1 MLTGAVTGAV
11 SATLLTG
18 CSDGSAPGG
27 TAAERARSAAAPR
40 LLAAAQ
46 TGSERLLAQYDAVIA
61 AHPPLAGRLKP
72 LREQVAMHLSAF
84 TSGPAEELPPNAAPP
99 APAPQVPPHAAAG
112 PGGRAARPRRR
123 GARPGGTA
131 RQGPAGGAGRTGP
144 AACLGGGGRG
154 GPRLSADGGKK

>member
-1 MLTGAVTGAV
+1 MPLTPPLPRSVRGPRRRTVLTGAATGAV
-11 SATLLTG
+11 SAALLTG

-40 LLAAAQ
+40 LLAAAR

-84 TSGPAEELPPNAAPP
+84 TSGPAEELPSWCW
-99 APAPQVPPHAAAG
+99 
-112 PGGRAARPRRR
+112 RRR
-123 GARPGGTA
+123 PTGSPASWCPGCS
-131 RQGPAGGAGRTGP
+131 RTGP
-144 AACLGGGGRG
+144 AT
-154 GPRLSADGGKK
+154 PSPS